1 MKMPR
6 KHLSGMT
13 LIEIMIAITILAIVS
28 TLIFTGFSQ
37 TMRNKQRLEI
47 DAERYQGVTQA
58 LTRMSDELSAAYV
71 SAQVNPNISLQTMRS
86 CFIGVDHSS
95 TDRIDF
101 TSFSHQRL
109 YRDAH
114 ESDQNELSYF
124 ITRDPDDPTR
134 NVLARREQ
142 ARPDDDPQHGGE
154 VEIALRDVNEME
166 LSFLDPITKE
176 WVDEWDAG
184 DTSGEMNRLP
194 AQVKIILR
202 MPDVRNRNHLQTFG
216 TRAVVQIRYALNFA
230 IYNP

>member
-1 MKMPR
+1 MATPR
-6 KHLSGMT
+6 KHLAGVT
-13 LIEIMIAITILAIVS
+13 LIEIMIAVTILAIVS
-28 TLIFTGFSQ
+28 TLIYSGFSQ
-37 TMRNKQRLEI
+37 TMRNKQRLEA
-47 DAERYQGVTQA
+47 DAERYQGATQT
-58 LTRMSDELSAAYV
+58 LTRMVDELSAAYV
-71 SAQVNPNISLQTMRS
+71 SAQINPNISLQAMRS
-86 CFIGVDHSS
+86 CFIGKDHGR

-124 ITRDPDDPTR
+124 ITRDPNDPTR

-154 VEIALRDVNEME
+154 VQIALRDVNEME
-166 LSFLDPITKE
+166 LSFLDPITRE
-176 WVDEWDAG
+176 WVDKWDAG
-184 DTSGEMNRLP
+184 DTGGEMNRLP
-194 AQVKIILR
+194 AQVKVILR
-202 MPDVRNRNHLQTFG
+202 MPGLRDRRHLQTFG